1 MTTVQNA
8 TQQATG
14 HERSLVRDRFA
25 RPGPRRSADAQL
37 RLLLDDDDLLTVHLD
52 GAPVGRRLA
61 LRLGGA
67 VLTPL
72 PQLLFQILL
81 EHLSLRPPGAPP
93 SVRGPGRPVSRSDP
107 PRPPTGAPRTTRG
120 RATDWGCGASAAP
133 LPRSGGCAR
142 G

>member
-52 GAPVGRRLA
+52 GAPVGGRLA

-67 VLTPL
+67 ILTPL

-81 EHLSLRPPGAPP
+81 EHLSLRPPRSP
-93 SVRGPGRPVSRSDP
+93 RPCRPLSRSRPPPPP
-107 PRPPTGAPRTTRG
+107 PRVPRTVR
-120 RATDWGCGASAAP
+120 
-133 LPRSGGCAR
+133 
-142 G
+142 